1 MENKKSVAC
10 PPAMEQ
16 IFWEQGWAVS
26 KALSTFLSKK
36 HEEIRSRNP
45 RFSLR
50 SFAAKIGIS
59 AGALASLIKGERLLS
74 DSYAERIA
82 SALTLS
88 PEERSFLFS
97 QVRTRSRRFTKQKV
111 LVEDELQM
119 MTDWENYAILNLMKT
134 DGFRSDTAWIAHRL
148 ALSEERV
155 KRSLQLMMN
164 LKIITWKQGS
174 WVRNHASFT
183 TTCEVP
189 SKALVEAHK
198 KDLLKA
204 IDILQTTPP
213 EFRSFTSV
221 TMPISVAK
229 ISEAKELIR
238 KFRRN
243 LCLLM
248 EAGSK
253 DEVYNL
259 NIQLYPVTD
268 ISVRA
273 GTRP

>member
-1 MENKKSVAC
+1 M
-10 PPAMEQ
+10 
-16 IFWEQGWAVS
+16 S
-26 KALSTFLSKK
+26 KALSTFLNKK
-36 HEEIRSRNP
+36 HEEIRIRNP

-50 SFAAKIGIS
+50 SFAAKLGIS

-88 PEERSFLFS
+88 PEEKSFLFS
-97 QVRTRSRRFTKQKV
+97 QVRTRSRRFTKQKM

-119 MTDWENYAILNLMKT
+119 ITDWENYAILNLMKT
-134 DGFRSDTAWIAHRL
+134 DGFRSDAAWIANRL
-148 ALSEERV
+148 ALPEERV
-155 KRSLQLMMN
+155 KHSLQLMMN
-164 LKIITWKQGS
+164 LKIISLKQGS
-174 WVRNHASFT
+174 WVRTHTSFT
-183 TTCEVP
+183 TTREVP

-221 TMPISVAK
+221 TMPISMAK
-229 ISEAKELIR
+229 IGEAKELIR

-268 ISVRA
+268 ISVKA
-273 GTRP
+273 GPRP